1 MPTHKKVFYTSTVYL
16 LIEADSW
23 FPLNRNMLLGYL
35 ILYANSKQI
44 VSKDFFPLKIKTE
57 VTFMS
62 NNYQ

>member
-1 MPTHKKVFYTSTVYL
+1 M
-16 LIEADSW
+16 EADSW

-44 VSKDFFPLKIKTE
+44 VSKDFFPLKIETE

-62 NNYQ
+62 NN